1 MGCRGSKEQDYA
13 PNDSSTQKKG
23 FKEENSGFAQ
33 NMTFLQQVN
42 LFKRLPKDQH
52 PILAANV
59 IPTSYK
65 TGQVVIAQGD
75 PGSEFFVIKSGS
87 ATVSI
92 AQEEQAAQQVATLT
106 SGDYFGEAALL
117 RDEPRTATITA
128 ATNLSTL
135 KLTRDKFRE
144 LGLHEKLH
152 FANRKAVGA
161 GNRAGH
167 AGKKESPEKTGDE
180 RELMKRALL
189 SNESLNSMVELDERR
204 IKDIIDV
211 AWPEAVEEEQVVI
224 KEGDLEADFFYIVQ
238 EGSFEVTI
246 EAEVKGKLSSKVGS
260 VSKGG
265 SFGELALLYLTPR
278 AATVT
283 AKTAGTLWV
292 IDRVSFKSILMKVS
306 DDKISEYMMYLDRVS
321 ILEALLAEEKRAL
334 AQALVEMHFAKGE
347 VILQQGEPGSTFYIL
362 YEGEVQ
368 VTKNSEKQ
376 AKLKASSATKL
387 AHFFGERALMSNE
400 PRAAT
405 ITVVS
410 NEAKA
415 LVLDRIAFNLLLGPL
430 EDIIKAQEEGHQR
443 SSALGK
449 GGPGTEKRRKQDRIQ
464 RKDLVRVGLLGCGG
478 FASVELWEHRD
489 TKETYAMKCISKGF
503 IVKMGMQESIM
514 NEKNILLMTNSFF
527 IIKLFECFNG
537 SQTLYFLLEAA
548 LGGEL
553 YATYNRKGFHGSEK
567 HAKFYIAGTVC
578 ALAHLHDRRIIYRD
592 LKPENLLL
600 NEAGQLKL
608 TDMGLAKFVVGKTF
622 TTCGTPDYFAPELIA
637 SSGHTVAVDWWTLG
651 ILLFE
656 FMAGHP
662 PFESPTPVE
671 TYSKVMKGIGKVKTP
686 PKCQGAIGDLIK
698 GLLRKEPSERLPM
711 RPGGIQN
718 VKEHKWYAGFN
729 WEGMESQKLDPPY
742 KPVVKSKRDLANFV
756 ARKDDMPQQ
765 LEYDGD
771 ESSGWDKDFAT

>member
-1 MGCRGSKEQDYA
+1 MGCRSSKQDDYA
-13 PNDSSTQKKG
+13 AKQEAKAEKKG
-23 FKEENSGFAQ
+23 HKEENTGFQQ
-33 NMTFLQQVN
+33 NMSFLQKVN

-52 PILAANV
+52 PLLAANV
-59 IPTSYK
+59 IPTNYK
-65 TGQVVIAQGD
+65 AGQVVIAQGD
-75 PGSEFFVIKSGS
+75 PGSEFFVIKSGT

-92 AQEEQAAQQVATLT
+92 AQEEQSAQQVATLT

-135 KLTRDKFRE
+135 KLTREKFRE

-161 GNRAGH
+161 GKTVPVE
-167 AGKKESPEKTGDE
+167 KKEKVEKNDDE
-180 RELMKRALL
+180 RELMRRALL
-189 SNESLNSMVELDERR
+189 SNESLNSMVVLDDQRV
-204 IKDIIDV
+204 KDIVDV
-211 AWPEAVEEEQVVI
+211 AWKEEVQEDQVVI

-238 EGSFEVTI
+238 EGTFEVTVED
-246 EAEVKGKLSSKVGS
+246 EAKGKLSSKVGS
-260 VSKGG
+260 ISKGG

-283 AKTAGTLWV
+283 AKAPGTLWV
-292 IDRVSFKSILMKVS
+292 IDRISFKTILMKVS

-321 ILEALLAEEKRAL
+321 ILEALLSEEKRAL

-362 YEGEVQ
+362 YDGEVQ
-368 VTKNSEKQ
+368 VTKDSQKQ
-376 AKLKASSATKL
+376 NKLKASATTKA

-410 NEAKA
+410 NEAKV
-415 LVLDRIAFNLLLGPL
+415 LVLDRVAFNLLLGPL
-430 EDIIKAQEEGHQR
+430 EDIIKAQEEGQKR

-464 RKDLVRVGLLGCGG
+464 RKDLVRLGLLGCGG

-489 TKETYAMKCISKGF
+489 TKETYAMKCVSKGY
-503 IVKMGMQESIM
+503 IVKMGMQQSIL
-514 NEKNILLMTNSFF
+514 NEKNILMMTNSFF
-527 IIKLFECFNG
+527 VIKLFECFNG

-553 YATYNRKGFHGSEK
+553 YATYNRRGLHGSEK

-600 NEAGQLKL
+600 NESGQLKL

-622 TTCGTPDYFAPELIA
+622 TTCGTPDYFAPELI
-637 SSGHTVAVDWWTLG
+637 SSTGHTIAVDWWTLG

-671 TYSKVMKGIGKVKTP
+671 TYSKVMKGIGKVKMP

-711 RPGGIQN
+711 RPGAIQN
-718 VKEHKWYAGFN
+718 VKDHKWYVGFN

-742 KPVVKSKRDLANFV
+742 KPIVKSKKDMTNFV
-756 ARKDDMPQQ
+756 ARKDDMPNQI
-765 LEYDGD
+765 EYEDD
-771 ESSGWDKDFAT
+771 ESEWDQDFAT